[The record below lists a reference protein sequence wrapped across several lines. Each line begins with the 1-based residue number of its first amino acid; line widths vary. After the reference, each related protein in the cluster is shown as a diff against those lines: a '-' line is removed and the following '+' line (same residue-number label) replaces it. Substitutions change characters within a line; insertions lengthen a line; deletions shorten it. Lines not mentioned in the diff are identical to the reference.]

1 MSIRTGRQPAA
12 RSGEDRRSAR
22 VTPCST
28 RQTVSLG
35 GKRIVVGIGG
45 GIAAFKAVELVR
57 ELQRRGA
64 EVRVVMTEAATRFV
78 GPITF
83 AGLTGQPAI
92 TDLWAPDYAGE
103 VHVELGEWADAV
115 VVAPATMNL
124 IARAASGR
132 ADDAL
137 LATLACARGEVFLAP
152 AMHSRMWSHE
162 ATRHNVERLSERG
175 VVMLGPVTGELAN
188 GEIGEG
194 RMMEPDAIADAVEGD
209 AVWSQDLS
217 GVHVLVTAGPTH
229 EDLDPVRFLGN
240 RSSGKMG
247 YALAAQALRRGA
259 EVTLVSG
266 PVHLAG
272 PPKADLVQVRSA
284 REMHEAVMQRFAKTD
299 VVIMA
304 AAVADYRPEKR
315 EPQKIKKGDELRLH
329 LVRNP
334 DILADVGRERTER
347 PSVLVGFALET
358 ENLEESAR
366 AKLRRKGA
374 DLIVANAASAGLAG
388 NTNRAT
394 LIDAN
399 SATPLPEMT
408 KRALADQIL
417 DRVHAILQRR
427 PTRAGTKAE
436 RDAPN

>member
-1 MSIRTGRQPAA
+1 
-12 RSGEDRRSAR
+12 
-22 VTPCST
+22 
-28 RQTVSLG
+28 
-35 GKRIVVGIGG
+35 
-45 GIAAFKAVELVR
+45 
-57 ELQRRGA
+57 
-64 EVRVVMTEAATRFV
+64 
-78 GPITF
+78 
-83 AGLTGQPAI
+83 
-92 TDLWAPDYAGE
+92 
-103 VHVELGEWADAV
+103 
-115 VVAPATMNL
+115 
-124 IARAASGR
+124 
-132 ADDAL
+132 
-137 LATLACARGEVFLAP
+137 
-152 AMHSRMWSHE
+152 
-162 ATRHNVERLSERG
+162 
-175 VVMLGPVTGELAN
+175 
-188 GEIGEG
+188 
-194 RMMEPDAIADAVEGD
+194 MMEPDAIADAVEGD

-408 KRALADQIL
+408 KPALADQIL
-417 DRVHAILQRR
+417 DRVHAILHHR